1 MGKLGEKFV
10 ITKFFALAHFLIFL
24 KSSRL
29 SFFEKITVA
38 LLIFSLVK
46 AGYLCA
52 YTQKTCEGGFAPF
65 NPQKD
70 QLKKGQSYIKL
81 MID

>member
-10 ITKFFALAHFLIFL
+10 ITKFFALAHFIFF
-24 KSSRL
+24 KEQQIVI
-29 SFFEKITVA
+29 FEKITVA

-52 YTQKTCEGGFAPF
+52 YTKTCEGGFAPF

-70 QLKKGQSYIKL
+70 QLKKKRSIIY
-81 MID
+81 

>member
-10 ITKFFALAHFLIFL
+10 ITKFFALAHFLIF
-24 KSSRL
+24 KRAADCH
-29 SFFEKITVA
+29 FFEKITVA

-52 YTQKTCEGGFAPF
+52 YTQRPVREALPPSIPK
-65 NPQKD
+65 KD
-70 QLKKGQSYIKL
+70 QLKKKKRSIIY
-81 MID
+81 

>member
-10 ITKFFALAHFLIFL
+10 ITKFFALAHFRIFL

-29 SFFEKITVA
+29 SFFEKNYCRIA
-38 LLIFSLVK
+38 HFFLSK
-46 AGYLCA
+46 AGYLCVYA
-52 YTQKTCEGGFAPF
+52 QRPVREALPPSIPKRSAV
-65 NPQKD
+65 KS
-70 QLKKGQSYIKL
+70 QSYIKL